1 MSIKALLVLL
11 FIAISPVAKSF
22 YFVEEVRSGQFLIV
36 DGQTYE
42 KSPSCSSK
50 FASEGDEL
58 LFISISASS
67 AHCDHVIAKN
77 LDNGL
82 FCQLFCQ

>member
-1 MSIKALLVLL
+1 MSVKAWLVFL
-11 FIAISPVAKSF
+11 FMTLSPISHTF
-22 YFVEEVRSGQFLIV
+22 YLVEEVRSEQFLIV
-36 DGQTYE
+36 EGQTYE
-42 KSPSCSSK
+42 KSPSCSS

-82 FCQLFCQ
+82 FCQLFCL